1 MTHPF
6 PICELT
12 EWKTEVLSG
21 VFLAAAD
28 RQLAASLIAG
38 EAGRL
43 DIEELREGVR
53 IRARSWIGVIRF
65 QNFEVRITP
74 KLAGGSAGVIQ
85 MLALTNGLDALR
97 RNRGE
102 RTLDPHKS
110 MDLLDLIALLFVE
123 ACEKIIQG
131 GLWHDY
137 VEQEADL
144 PVLRGR
150 ILVGQ
155 QVRQHYGRIDRLAC
169 RYDDHITDV
178 VENQILVAA
187 LAVCRNRVRH
197 PMVRLHVHRLHT
209 LFAAACTPEKLTDF
223 KSTRAN
229 LIYHRLNEHYRKAHK
244 LAWVLLEAMGV
255 DDLLKVGHTASFAFL
270 LDMNQ
275 LFENFMA
282 HFVVHALQHTNYRVL
297 PQKQDRSI
305 IWDAYQGQSYTHIRP
320 DLLIERTDGRRLT
333 LDAKYKLY
341 GERRLSPADMY
352 QSFLYAY
359 AYNDTGQQQPAAV
372 LLYPASEPGNQ
383 PIYLQIRGHD
393 RTTKAHLQALPISIR
408 EAIREL
414 NSRAHGPVSQ
424 ALRACV
430 EYFIE
435 GDNQ

>member
-1 MTHPF
+1 MTHHF

-12 EWKTEVLSG
+12 EWKTGVLSG

-28 RQLAASLIAG
+28 RQLVDSLTAG

-43 DIEELREGVR
+43 EIEELREGVR

-74 KLAGGSAGVIQ
+74 KLADGSAGVVQ

-97 RNRGE
+97 RNKGE
-102 RTLDPHKS
+102 RTLDLHKNL
-110 MDLLDLIALLFVE
+110 DLFDLIALLFAE
-123 ACEKIIQG
+123 ACEQIVQG

-150 ILVGQ
+150 LLVGQ

-178 VENQILVAA
+178 VENQILAAA
-187 LAVCRNRVRH
+187 LAVCRNRVHH
-197 PMVRLHVHRLHT
+197 PMVRLPVHKLHT
-209 LFAAACTPEKLTDF
+209 LFAAACSPEKLTDF
-223 KSTRAN
+223 KTTRAN
-229 LIYHRLNEHYRKAHK
+229 MIYHRLNEHYRQAHE
-244 LAWVLLEAMGV
+244 LAWLLLDGMGV
-255 DDLLKVGHTASFAFL
+255 DDLLGVGRTSSFAFL

-275 LFENFMA
+275 LFESFMA
-282 HFVVHALQHTNYRVL
+282 RFMVHALQHTSYRVL
-297 PQKQDRSI
+297 PQNRDRSI
-305 IWDAYQGQSYTHIRP
+305 IWEAQQGQSYTHIRP
-320 DLLIERTDGRRLT
+320 DLLIERTDGRRLAV
-333 LDAKYKLY
+333 DAKYKLY
-341 GERRLSPADMY
+341 DERRLSPADMY

-359 AYNDTGQQQPAAV
+359 AYNDTGQQQPAA
-372 LLYPASEPGNQ
+372 LLVYPTSGLWNQ
-383 PIYLQIRGHD
+383 PVYLQIRGHD

-408 EAIREL
+408 QAIIEM
-414 NSRAHGPVSQ
+414 NSRTCGPVSET
-424 ALRACV
+424 LRVSV